1 MSNETKEEN
10 NLKSAEFQREES
22 SAETVADAKFKRTV
36 VALTVGA
43 VVLLCVLVI
52 LMCYQ
57 MIKIGV
63 ENRRKAELT
72 AEIAALTE
80 EYEKGEGEL
89 AFRRTNLYIERI
101 ARELGYHYA
110 DDIED

>member
-1 MSNETKEEN
+1 MPNETKEIN
-10 NLKSAEFQREES
+10 TVKSS
-22 SAETVADAKFKRTV
+22 ETDSLADASFKRKI
-36 VALTVGA
+36 VAFTVGA
-43 VVLLCVLVI
+43 VVLLSLLLI

-63 ENRRKAELT
+63 QNRRKAELT

>member
-1 MSNETKEEN
+1 MSNETKEIN
-10 NLKSAEFQREES
+10 AVKSS
-22 SAETVADAKFKRTV
+22 ETDSIADASLKRKI
-36 VALTVGA
+36 VAFTVGA
-43 VVLLCVLVI
+43 VVLLCVLII

-63 ENRRKAELT
+63 QNRKKADLT
-72 AEIAALTE
+72 AEIAALTA